1 MRPRP
6 LGVGIGVFLLLG
18 AAPARADYKDA
29 YRRGMEAIDHGN
41 WTEAARRMNDALSEQ
56 PREGEQ
62 VKLYGLRFET
72 YLPHYYL
79 GLALF
84 NAGNCEAALA
94 AWNASESQGAVKGT
108 NQYKTLLKNR
118 QACQAKVV
126 KATPSTRPAPGP
138 DPAAVSQAIQAAE
151 AEITRADETG
161 RAVATLATS
170 PELSRSWSADAALGG
185 AEKAGREALDS
196 ARAKVEAGRKK
207 PDLALLA
214 EAKDL
219 AARAAQQLEAVRAL
233 ASTRRTAALNSR
245 KSPESLPSPEIR
257 PSASA
262 APTAPSAELVAGA
275 QAYFSGDYQRAS
287 DLLAR
292 LPATPG
298 RTGAQALLLRGA
310 ARYALFLVGGE
321 QDEALRAAAQGDVQ
335 ACRRLDPGLVPHRE
349 FFSPRF
355 RDFFSATR

>member
-1 MRPRP
+1 MR
-6 LGVGIGVFLLLG
+6 
-18 AAPARADYKDA
+18 
-29 YRRGMEAIDHGN
+29 EAL
-41 WTEAARRMNDALSEQ
+41 AEQ

-62 VKLYGLRFET
+62 VKLYGMRFEA

-84 NAGNCEAALA
+84 NAGDCEGALA
-94 AWNASESQGAVKGT
+94 SWNTSETQGAVKGA

-118 QACQAKVV
+118 QACQGKVV
-126 KATPSTRPAPGP
+126 KAKPSEKPPPGP
-138 DPAAVSQAIQAAE
+138 DPAAVAQAEKAAE
-151 AEITRADETG
+151 AEITRAEEAS
-161 RAVATLATS
+161 RALASLAVT
-170 PELSRSWSADAALGG
+170 PELSRGWSADAALGG
-185 AEKAGREALDS
+185 GERAARELLDS
-196 ARAKVEAGRKK
+196 ARGRVETGRKK

-219 AARAAQQLEAVRAL
+219 ATRAAQQLETVRTLAV
-233 ASTRRTAALNSR
+233 TRREAALRAATLSR
-245 KSPESLPSPEIR
+245 KSPESLPSPEVR
-257 PSASA
+257 PSAAS
-262 APTAPSAELVAGA
+262 APSAELVAGA

-292 LPATPG
+292 LSPAPG

-321 QDEALRAAAQGDVQ
+321 QDESLRAAAQGDVK
-335 ACRRLDPGLVPHRE
+335 ACHKLDPALEPHRD

-355 RDFFSATR
+355 RDFFSATH

>member
-1 MRPRP
+1 MRSRCLG
-6 LGVGIGVFLLLG
+6 LGVGLLLVIG
-18 AAPARADYKDA
+18 AAPARADYKEA
-29 YRRGMEAIDHGN
+29 YRRGMQAIDQGK
-41 WTEAARRMNDALSEQ
+41 WAEAAQRMNEALAEQ
-56 PREGEQ
+56 SREGEQ

-84 NAGNCEAALA
+84 NAGNCEAALG
-94 AWNASESQGAVKGT
+94 AWNTSESQGAVKGS

-126 KATPSTRPAPGP
+126 KASPSAKPAPGP
-138 DPAAVSQAIQAAE
+138 DPAAVSQAVQAAE
-151 AEITRADETG
+151 AEIARADETG
-161 RAVATLATS
+161 RAVAALATS
-170 PELSRSWSADAALGG
+170 PELSKGWSADTALGG

-196 ARAKVEAGRKK
+196 ARAKIDAGRKK

-214 EAKDL
+214 EARDL

-233 ASTRRTAALNSR
+233 ASTRRTAALNT
-245 KSPESLPSPEIR
+245 KKTPESLPSPEIR
-257 PSASA
+257 PTASA
-262 APTAPSAELVAGA
+262 APVAPSAELVAGA
-275 QAYFSGDYQRAS
+275 QAYFNGDYQRAS

-292 LPATPG
+292 LPAATG

-321 QDEALRAAAQGDVQ
+321 QDQALRTAAQGDVE
-335 ACRRLDPGLVPHRE
+335 ACRRLDPGLVPHRD

-355 RDFFSATR
+355 RDFFSTTR